1 MKSIRMPVDA
11 AGLEEMAHSVTG
23 GSLTQ
28 APAALNCAVS
38 LGQRI
43 KPRAGP
49 AWLAARHDPS
59 TAQRHR
65 PADLERIV
73 ALRRQR
79 CTGQHIAH
87 EVGVRRRR

>member
-1 MKSIRMPVDA
+1 MKSIRMLVA
-11 AGLEEMAHSVTG
+11 AGREEMRSLCGLV
-23 GSLTQ
+23 GSALSSRGPGRHGLT
-28 APAALNCAVS
+28 
-38 LGQRI
+38 
-43 KPRAGP
+43 
-49 AWLAARHDPS
+49 ARHDPS